1 MNGMCSLV
9 WTCHQ
14 VAAKKLS
21 QPLSFADKLALLW
34 FIVDGVTHLFIEV
47 GGWVGAA
54 AIALCRA

>member
-14 VAAKKLS
+14 VAAKQLS

-47 GGWVGAA
+47 GGCAA
-54 AIALCRA
+54 SVALCRA